1 MKRKENVSAFNPEA
15 ERSVLRALAEAED
28 LIEKKAKI
36 YSRLLT
42 DQAIAED
49 METIA
54 IRHADRKAGLNKFL
68 GIECEKSEKSEKSGK
83 CENGKD
89 DGNGGNV
96 GENKGEKAE

>member
-1 MKRKENVSAFNPEA
+1 MIRRKEEPCALKLEE

-49 METIA
+49 METLA

-68 GIECEKSEKSEKSGK
+68 GIEGEKNGKHGECEKEE
-83 CENGKD
+83 
-89 DGNGGNV
+89 
-96 GENKGEKAE
+96 GEKTE